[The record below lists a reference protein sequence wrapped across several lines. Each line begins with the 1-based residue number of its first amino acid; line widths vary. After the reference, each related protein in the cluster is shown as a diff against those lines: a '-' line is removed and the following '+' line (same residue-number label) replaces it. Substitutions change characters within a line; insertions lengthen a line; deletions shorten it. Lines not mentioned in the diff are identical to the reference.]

1 MRGLPRLLAALLVL
15 GAGPALGG
23 AVAGARQTQAP
34 SPEIEVLDA
43 GVEPREA
50 LRLAPAPGASEQVAM
65 TLHLGIELSGES
77 DRAVKTPPMR
87 VTIAAALQDITPSGD
102 LHATFSYPAFE
113 ALKGDG
119 ATARQRRELERAL
132 AGLSGSS
139 GELTLTTRGALVD
152 SKLDIPPDLDPNV
165 RALLDQL
172 RDQLRA
178 LTVPL
183 PEPPVGVGARWRA
196 TTMLT
201 INDIQTR
208 QVFEYR
214 LKKRTGTTLELDVRG
229 TQTAKP
235 QTVDSPGGVKLRVK
249 SYKTTIR
256 GATTVDLTHLL
267 PVTSR
272 SRASADQTF
281 DVRTRGESGE
291 VRQHLDI
298 RVEVNPA

>member
-1 MRGLPRLLAALLVL
+1 MRAIPRLLAALLVL
-15 GAGPALGG
+15 CAGSALGG
-23 AVAGARQTQAP
+23 AAAGARQTQAP
-34 SPEIEVLDA
+34 SPEVEVLDA
-43 GVEPREA
+43 GAAPREA
-50 LRLAPAPGASEQVAM
+50 LRLAPPLGASEQVAM

-77 DRAVKTPPMR
+77 DRTVKTPPMR
-87 VTIAAALQDITPSGD
+87 VTIAATLQDVTPNGD
-102 LHATFSYPAFE
+102 LHATFGYPAFE

-119 ATARQRRELERAL
+119 GTAKQRREVERAL
-132 AGLSGSS
+132 SGLSGLS

-152 SKLDIPPDLDPNV
+152 SKLDVPPDLDPSV
-165 RALLDQL
+165 SALLDQI
-172 RDQLRA
+172 RDQLRD

-183 PEPPVGVGARWRA
+183 PEPEIGVGARWR
-196 TTMLT
+196 TTTQLT
-201 INDIQTR
+201 LNEIQTR

-235 QTVDSPGGVKLRVK
+235 QTVDSPGGVKLLVK

-272 SRASADQTF
+272 IRANADQTF

-291 VRQHLDI
+291 VTQHLDI
-298 RVEVNPA
+298 RVEVKPA

>member
-1 MRGLPRLLAALLVL
+1 LLAALLVL

>member
-50 LRLAPAPGASEQVAM
+50 LRLAPAPGASEQAAM

-132 AGLSGSS
+132 AGLSGLS

-229 TQTAKP
+229 THTAKP